1 MKKLLFA
8 PMATLSHEALRLII
22 EECAPFCCDEFY
34 TEMIHATSYIAGGK
48 FEPFYVRSAPDLSRI
63 VWQLTDSS
71 KEPLAKASKMIADLG
86 GIGIDIN
93 MGCSAPEIVKQG
105 AGIAWMLKPINETAQ
120 MLNAVRK
127 SFSYNQRLSVKIR
140 LGGED
145 FDLENLKNFVD
156 MLICEGVTQIVLH
169 PRTQKEKFRRNPKWQ
184 YVNDLLLYVTEKY
197 GDSICLCGN
206 GDIKDVESF
215 ASVLQKVP
223 NIKGVMIGRSAV
235 QKPWIF
241 GELKNYLNYIE
252 ENEQSSQIEKKFVP
266 RKEKFDLQ
274 AIGFDFF
281 EKLKISQPQE
291 FWLTRSQRFF
301 TYFCMNVSFS
311 HYLTT
316 QIINCKNIDDMK
328 QAFAAY
334 FEKMPN
340 ERFV

>member
-1 MKKLLFA
+1 MKLICG
-8 PMATLSHEALRLII
+8 PMATISHPAFRILI
-22 EECAPFCCDEFY
+22 EKFGACDEYF
-34 TEMIHATSYIAGGK
+34 TEMINAPSLVTGGP
-48 FEPFYVRSAPDLSRI
+48 FENYYLDPSPCPEKI
-63 VWQLTDSS
+63 VWQLTS
-71 KEPLAKASKMIADLG
+71 KNTDFMLAGAKEIVCLP

-145 FDLENLKNFVD
+145 FDFENLKNFVD